1 MRCISEWLPT
11 KMLSLGQLLVLI
23 TTDRGGLVRLFSILN
38 VKRIKLTLEKPDILF
53 VKAQL
58 IEGFSQLPL
67 VSF

>member
-1 MRCISEWLPT
+1 
-11 KMLSLGQLLVLI
+11 MLSLGQLLVLI